1 MREPEEGREVD
12 RESAEGPSDR
22 PSDESSDESSDRA
35 EDLAP
40 ESPRPV
46 VRQRSRQLLTAAL
59 LALLAFTVTVQ
70 LGQDEADGYQNL
82 RSVELVELLKTLDA
96 TNGRLSDQ
104 IEDLTATRDDL
115 RTSTDASETAQKEAQ
130 RRLDDLSILA
140 GTVGATGPGVRLT
153 VADPDGTIGASLL
166 LDTVQELRDAG
177 AEAIVINGFAR
188 VVARTWFADDDESGG
203 VLVSGKAVEGPYVI
217 EAIGDPATM
226 APAIDFRG
234 GIADRVESRGGTLSV
249 ERVDVI
255 TITALADVVTPEYAR
270 GDS

>member
-1 MREPEEGREVD
+1 MPEDDDVRLAT
-12 RESAEGPSDR
+12 SA
-22 PSDESSDESSDRA
+22 DESPEAGTADSSADGP
-35 EDLAP
+35 EDDAR
-40 ESPRPV
+40 EDTGDASPRPV
-46 VRQRSRQLLTAAL
+46 GRRRARQLLTAVL
-59 LALLAFTVTVQ
+59 LGLLAFTVTVQ
-70 LGQDEADGYQNL
+70 LGQDEADSYQNL

-115 RTSTDASETAQKEAQ
+115 RSSTNASETAQKEAQ

-153 VADPDGTIGASLL
+153 LSDPGDTVGASLL

-188 VVARTWFADDDESGG
+188 VVAQTWFADDPATGD
-203 VLVSGKAVEGPYVI
+203 VLVSGKQVEGPYVI

-249 ERVDVI
+249 ERVDSI
-255 TITALADVVTPEYAR
+255 TITALADVVSPEYAR
-270 GDS
+270 NVS

>member
-1 MREPEEGREVD
+1 MREPDDADDDLG
-12 RESAEGPSDR
+12 G
-22 PSDESSDESSDRA
+22 
-35 EDLAP
+35 ED
-40 ESPRPV
+40 PRPV
-46 VRQRSRQLLTAAL
+46 ERRRSRQLLSAVLLAAL
-59 LALLAFTVTVQ
+59 AFAVTVQ

-115 RTSTDASETAQKEAQ
+115 RTSTDASETAQREAQ

-153 VADPDGTIGASLL
+153 LSDPEGTIGASLL

-188 VVARTWFADDDESGG
+188 IVAQTWFADDAESGD
-203 VLVSGKAVEGPYVI
+203 VLVSGKPVEGPYVI

-249 ERVDVI
+249 ERVDSI

>member
-1 MREPEEGREVD
+1 MREP
-12 RESAEGPSDR
+12 
-22 PSDESSDESSDRA
+22 DEADDDLGG
-35 EDLAP
+35 ED
-40 ESPRPV
+40 PRPV
-46 VRQRSRQLLTAAL
+46 ERRRSRQLLSAVLLAAL
-59 LALLAFTVTVQ
+59 AFAVTVQ

-115 RTSTDASETAQKEAQ
+115 RTSTDASETAQREAQ

-153 VADPDGTIGASLL
+153 LSDPEGTIGASLL

-188 VVARTWFADDDESGG
+188 IVAQTWFADDAESGD
-203 VLVSGKAVEGPYVI
+203 VLVSGKPVEGPYVI

-249 ERVDVI
+249 ERVDSI

>member
-1 MREPEEGREVD
+1 MPESDEESRSALDRDREVD
-12 RESAEGPSDR
+12 EQESGPVER
-22 PSDESSDESSDRA
+22 R
-35 EDLAP
+35 
-40 ESPRPV
+40 
-46 VRQRSRQLLTAAL
+46 RSRQLLTAVL
-59 LALLAFTVTVQ
+59 LGLLAFTVTVQ
-70 LGQDEADGYQNL
+70 LGQDETDGYQNL

-153 VADPDGTIGASLL
+153 IADPDGTIGASLL

-188 VVARTWFADDDESGG
+188 VVAQTWFADDADSGG
-203 VLVSGKAVEGPYVI
+203 VLVSGKQIEGPYVI

-249 ERVDVI
+249 ERVESI

-270 GDS
+270 GGS

>member
-1 MREPEEGREVD
+1 MREPDDADDDLG
-12 RESAEGPSDR
+12 G
-22 PSDESSDESSDRA
+22 
-35 EDLAP
+35 ED
-40 ESPRPV
+40 PRPV
-46 VRQRSRQLLTAAL
+46 ERRRSRQLLSAVLLAAL
-59 LALLAFTVTVQ
+59 AFAVTVQ

-153 VADPDGTIGASLL
+153 LSDPEGTIGASLL

-188 VVARTWFADDDESGG
+188 VVAQTWFADDDESGG
-203 VLVSGKAVEGPYVI
+203 VLVSGKQVEGPYVL

-226 APAIDFRG
+226 APSIDFRG

-249 ERVDVI
+249 ERVDSI
-255 TITALADVVTPEYAR
+255 TITALADVAPPEYAR
-270 GDS
+270 NDS

>member
-1 MREPEEGREVD
+1 MPEPEDTPQETTQGTPADTPEP
-12 RESAEGPSDR
+12 ESAPAPAR
-22 PSDESSDESSDRA
+22 PAR
-35 EDLAP
+35 
-40 ESPRPV
+40 R
-46 VRQRSRQLLTAAL
+46 RSRQLATGAL

-70 LGQDEADGYQNL
+70 LNQDEADSYQNL

-96 TNGRLSDQ
+96 TNGRLTEQ
-104 IEDLTATRDDL
+104 IDDLTATRDDL
-115 RTSTDASETAQKEAQ
+115 RSSTDASETAQNEAQ
-130 RRLDDLSILA
+130 RRLDDLAILA

-153 VADPDGTIGASLL
+153 LTDPTGTVGASVL

-177 AEAIVINGFAR
+177 AEAIAINGHAR
-188 VVARTWFADDDESGG
+188 IVAQTWFADDVQSGG
-203 VLVSGKAVEGPYVI
+203 VLVSGQRVEAPYVI

-234 GIADRVESRGGTLSV
+234 GVADRVESRGGTLSV
-249 ERVDVI
+249 ERLDSI